1 MSIRTAAA
9 VRSGRSGPVQLRIL
23 DTTSAVPLGSGI
35 GSVALL
41 KVGIQM
47 AATAVTV
54 TLAGFLKKSNTSVEA
69 AQTLLL
75 TGPDSDDAGEGV
87 PFIYDF
93 GEDGVINDGAA
104 FTATCSVDESAWVVY
119 RLLK

>member
-9 VRSGRSGPVQLRIL
+9 VRQGRSGPVRIRIL
-23 DTTSAVPLGSGI
+23 DTTSAVPFGSGI
-35 GSVALL
+35 GSIALL
-41 KVGIQM
+41 KVGIPP

-69 AQTLLL
+69 AQSLVL
-75 TGPDSDDAGEGV
+75 TGPDSDDSGEGFAQV
-87 PFIYDF
+87 FDF

-104 FTATCSVDESAWVVY
+104 FTATASVDEVAWIVY
-119 RLLK
+119 RELK